1 MRGYHRNHGADV
13 SSDIRDIV
21 RRSFFATHGGRSP
34 DDVVIDDTLNEAF
47 VAACLREL
55 PNGAPADLNWTLLS
69 IRKQP
74 PGLGKITTVKRRD
87 NHEEYIHIAEIA
99 ARHMEDKHHLTIDQ
113 VLCDPATRQEF
124 DAIAQSI
131 SPDVS
136 TYLLRK
142 AALKLRK
149 GRQLPPERFKRIANW
164 RTEVT
169 RHKAKTLIANS
180 ELIPRR
186 PGVYLFLDRT
196 GYLYIGEAGNLR
208 GRVEKHL
215 DHSDRKAVARYLWDN
230 GVTDLE
236 IEIHAFC
243 EDSDGNKVTCRKAY
257 EAELI
262 RSRKPSLNIQV

>member
-1 MRGYHRNHGADV
+1 
-13 SSDIRDIV
+13 
-21 RRSFFATHGGRSP
+21 
-34 DDVVIDDTLNEAF
+34 VVIDDALNDAF

-55 PNGAPADLNWTLLS
+55 PELAPADLNWTLLNL
-69 IRKQP
+69 RKQP

-99 ARHMEDKHHLTIDQ
+99 ARHMEDKHQLTIDQ
-113 VLCDPATRQEF
+113 VLCDPLMRQEF
-124 DAIAQSI
+124 DGIAQSI
-131 SPDVS
+131 SPGKP
-136 TYLLRK
+136 TYLFRK

-164 RTEVT
+164 GTKVT
-169 RHKAKTLIANS
+169 RHKAEELLANPD
-180 ELIPRR
+180 LIPQL

-208 GRVEKHL
+208 GRLEKHL

-230 GVTDLE
+230 GVRELE

-243 EDSDGNKVTCRKAY
+243 RDSDGNKVSCRKAY